1 MSTPAMHRGIV
12 VGVDGSPAS
21 KVAVDWA
28 ARDAVMRNVPL
39 TVVSVLDPSVAT
51 TIRGIPMPMPPEFTQ
66 WQQDEGRT
74 ILNDALKTVEDST
87 KHLGPVEVSSELMIG
102 PPVPILVDLS
112 KDAAMVVV
120 GSRGRGAVARRLL
133 GSVSTGLVHHAHC
146 PVAVIHDQDPLISHP
161 SRPEHR

>member
-87 KHLGPVEVSSELMIG
+87 KHLGPVEVGSELMIG
-102 PPVPILVDLS
+102 PQCRSWSICLRMPRWS
-112 KDAAMVVV
+112 SSAAAAAARWL
-120 GSRGRGAVARRLL
+120 GACWGRSAPDWSITRTAPWR
-133 GSVSTGLVHHAHC
+133 
-146 PVAVIHDQDPLISHP
+146 
-161 SRPEHR
+161 